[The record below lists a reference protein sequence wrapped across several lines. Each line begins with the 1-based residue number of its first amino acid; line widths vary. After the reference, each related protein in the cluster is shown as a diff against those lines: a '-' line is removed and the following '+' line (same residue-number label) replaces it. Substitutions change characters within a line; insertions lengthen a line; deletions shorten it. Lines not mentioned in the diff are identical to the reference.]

1 LTPWQQRLAGTAA
14 GTAPGLFVR
23 LSGGAVPYPLQ
34 VLAYGGAVVCA
45 AFMLAWACEAAQAD
59 VASGAV
65 VAAVAFVAILPEYVV
80 EVHFAFTGRAE
91 YVTANLTG
99 ATRLLLG
106 VCVSLPAAVAAL
118 PRRWRRVSVGPIALG
133 PAQRV
138 DLAILAL
145 AAGWALRGAVRG
157 RLTMLDAVVLI
168 GLYALYLR
176 RAAAAESDAPEPL
189 GVAAALAALPAERRR
204 RWVRGLML
212 FAAATILTTA
222 VPFGDAVMGSG
233 QLVGIS
239 PYLLVQWLVPV
250 ATEVPELVVA
260 FVLLAHGRGGQSVA
274 VLLAGAVSQFTL
286 ALGTLPIAF
295 AVGAG
300 VGPLPLAG
308 RERIELFLS
317 VAVAL
322 YAVASLVTLRLS
334 RGDAAIMFALFS
346 AQFLLPTVVTR
357 AALAVA
363 FMALAVDVMVDER
376 KHLPALLAAL
386 LDRPPQRGGKVGSVR
401 DPSVDGDGDDL
412 QLWHSA
418 AAGDDVDWLHVY
430 QRIPDRD

>member
-1 LTPWQQRLAGTAA
+1 
-14 GTAPGLFVR
+14 
-23 LSGGAVPYPLQ
+23 
-34 VLAYGGAVVCA
+34 VCA
-45 AFMLAWACEAAQAD
+45 AFVLAWACEAAQAD
-59 VASGAV
+59 VARGAV

-80 EVHFAFTGRAE
+80 ELHFAFSGSAE
-91 YVTANLTG
+91 FVTANLTG
-99 ATRLLLG
+99 ASRLLLG
-106 VCVSLPAAVAAL
+106 VCVALPAAVAAL
-118 PRRWRRVSVGPIALG
+118 PPRWRPVAVGPIRLM

-138 DLAILAL
+138 DLAILGL
-145 AAGWALRGAVRG
+145 AAAWSLRGALRG
-157 RLTMLDAVVLI
+157 RLNLLDAVVLI

-176 RAAAAESDAPEPL
+176 RSAAFESDAPEPL
-189 GVAAALAALPAERRR
+189 GVAAELAALPADQRK

-212 FAAATILTTA
+212 FAAAVILMTA
-222 VPFGDAVMGSG
+222 VPFGDAVLGSG

-260 FVLLAHGRGGQSVA
+260 FVLLTHGRGGQSVA

-295 AVGAG
+295 RVGAG

-334 RGDAAIMFALFS
+334 RGDAAIMLALFS
-346 AQFLLPTVVTR
+346 LQFLLPATVTR
-357 AALAVA
+357 VALAVA
-363 FMALAVDVMVDER
+363 FAALAIDVLTAER
-376 KHLPALLAAL
+376 RSLPALIAAL
-386 LDRPPQRGGKVGSVR
+386 VDRPPQGGGDVPPEP
-401 DPSVDGDGDDL
+401 DPPVDGYGDEL
-412 QLWHSA
+412 ELWDA
-418 AAGDDVDWLHVY
+418 APTSHYIDRLHVY
-430 QRIPDRD
+430 KRVADWH